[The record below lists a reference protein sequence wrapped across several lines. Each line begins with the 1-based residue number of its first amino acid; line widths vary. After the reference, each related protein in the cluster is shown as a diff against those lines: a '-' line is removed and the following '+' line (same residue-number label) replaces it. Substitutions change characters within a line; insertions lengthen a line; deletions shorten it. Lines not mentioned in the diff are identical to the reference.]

1 MIRPENLS
9 TVYCKLALSCPWHCV
24 SIGALDLRIYMLD
37 LLHSGW
43 GISYCRPWIVSWL
56 FYSLDSVLH
65 WLFTVLAVLY
75 RDLVISVPLTQVY
88 DSSSLRAD
96 SLMGEFKVRWC
107 PPTNTPNTHTH
118 ILYMINIHVFILRPK
133 QMPAYMW
140 IYILDACQLTFTD
153 YILYIIY
160 TVIENDFWQFPSLK
174 FSFCFSSVSIT
185 TIVPVSVV
193 SGWRRLCLWWAR

>member
-24 SIGALDLRIYMLD
+24 SIGALDLRIYTLD

-56 FYSLDSVLH
+56 FYSLDRVLH

-75 RDLVISVPLTQVY
+75 RDFC
-88 DSSSLRAD
+88 SSHTGVWLILIEGRQPYGRVQ
-96 SLMGEFKVRWC
+96 GEMV
-107 PPTNTPNTHTH
+107 PPTNTPNTHAH

-140 IYILDACQLTFTD
+140 IYVLDAWQLTFTD

>member
-24 SIGALDLRIYMLD
+24 SIGALDLRIYTLD

-56 FYSLDSVLH
+56 FYSLDRVLH

-140 IYILDACQLTFTD
+140 IYVLDAWQLTFTD

-174 FSFCFSSVSIT
+174 FSLCVSIT